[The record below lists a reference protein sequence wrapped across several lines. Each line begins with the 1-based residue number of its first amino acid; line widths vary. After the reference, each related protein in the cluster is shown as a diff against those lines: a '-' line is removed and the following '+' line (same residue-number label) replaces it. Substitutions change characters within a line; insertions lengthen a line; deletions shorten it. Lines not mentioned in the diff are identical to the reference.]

1 MGRLISVILAAVV
14 VAIVSV
20 IVGAIMALPVMLLF
34 NFLFTGADSIVGY
47 ALPEIGFLRA
57 WALMILTGILFKPST
72 SAS

>member
-1 MGRLISVILAAVV
+1 MDRLFSAAFAAIV
-14 VAIVSV
+14 VAITSI

-34 NFLFTGADSIVGY
+34 NLLFAGADSIIGY

-57 WALMILTGILFKPST
+57 WALMILAGILFKPST